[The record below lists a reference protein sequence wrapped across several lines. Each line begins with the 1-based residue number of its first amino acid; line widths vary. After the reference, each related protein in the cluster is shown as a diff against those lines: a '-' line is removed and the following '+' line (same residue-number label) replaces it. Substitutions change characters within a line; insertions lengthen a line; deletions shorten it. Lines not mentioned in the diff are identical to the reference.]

1 MFKVMFGWTAFILL
15 ALDLVSLILVGRYFG
30 VLSVLGLLL
39 LNSVVGVLLIR
50 REGMD
55 TFRRLRRK
63 FLAGEL
69 PALEALEGVVVLLAG
84 VLFFVPGFVSDALAL
99 LLLVPPLRRRL
110 LLRLLPRWLRPS
122 ARTAPRR
129 GPVTLSGEYRRE
141 D

>member
-15 ALDLVSLILVGRYFG
+15 VLDLASLILVGRYFG

-69 PALEALEGVVVLLAG
+69 PALEALEGVLVLLAG

-122 ARTAPRR
+122 ARGAPGR